1 MTSPV
6 LSFTGE
12 LINHWCRNYR
22 EKNDISMQNLHE
34 SSRHS
39 GHIPFFLVQKLIAI
53 FMTLDFWT
61 KAL

>member
-39 GHIPFFLVQKLIAI
+39 GHIPFFGAEVDSNIHDSR
-53 FMTLDFWT
+53 FLD
-61 KAL
+61 

>member
-39 GHIPFFLVQKLIAI
+39 GHIPFFFGAEVDSNIHDSR
-53 FMTLDFWT
+53 FLD
-61 KAL
+61 